1 MSQVCIISGC
11 SRGIGRAIA
20 MKLGSSYSLGLLA
33 RSENEL
39 NQLKDELE
47 LRLILYF
54 LLMFRRETSSCFSLW
69 YSRWTKYK
77 VSWIVSND
85 NNRNAVNQVT
95 KELGPPIGL
104 VNVAGNF
111 K

>member
-20 MKLGSSYSLGLLA
+20 MKLGSLYSLGLLA

-54 LLMFRRETSSCFSLW
+54 LLMFRRESSSCCSL
-69 YSRWTKYK
+69 
-77 VSWIVSND
+77 
-85 NNRNAVNQVT
+85 
-95 KELGPPIGL
+95 
-104 VNVAGNF
+104 
-111 K
+111 

>member
-20 MKLGSSYSLGLLA
+20 LKLGSSYSLGLLA

-47 LRLILYF
+47 LRLIFDF
-54 LLMFRRETSSCFSLW
+54 LLIFRRKSSSCCSLW

-85 NNRNAVNQVT
+85 NNRNAVNQVA

-104 VNVAGNF
+104 VNVAGMN